1 MIMMMM
7 MALAHHPSSRRRK
20 INSALNVWYGGV
32 NNFSFLPFLFLLVP
46 LPPFA
51 LLQRGFDDDEEEAS
65 LKGKVRWGRDSI
77 AALGLKF

>member
-1 MIMMMM
+1 
-7 MALAHHPSSRRRK
+7 LPTDLELVRRVR
-20 INSALNVWYGGV
+20 VR
-32 NNFSFLPFLFLLVP
+32 P